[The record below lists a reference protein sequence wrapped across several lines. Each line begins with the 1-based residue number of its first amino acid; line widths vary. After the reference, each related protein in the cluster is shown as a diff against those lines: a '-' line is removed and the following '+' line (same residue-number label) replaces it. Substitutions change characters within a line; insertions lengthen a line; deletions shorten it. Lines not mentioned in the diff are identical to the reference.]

1 MTGIINNILA
11 GTLPNTAN
19 ELKEQMDHC
28 EAMIEDCN
36 ETIKDPEVQQ
46 PTRNDHII
54 FRAQARLAFAT
65 LKKIRL

>member
-11 GTLPNTAN
+11 GILPNTAK

-46 PTRNDHII
+46 LDRNYHIML
-54 FRAQARLAFAT
+54 RAQTRLAFAT
-65 LKKIRL
+65 LKKIKL